1 MNLKLQTDGLIASKA
16 ETGLRLNS
24 FLEKQEMSVKKQSIP
39 GRKDFQNSYKDMRQR
54 TYGTWMRLG
63 SFLELYQTSLCH
75 KRLVIAQEERDQRR
89 DWLVLSSWMWVGTKR
104 SPSLLGSQPIL
115 DALGESRIKRDTSMR
130 VLQSTQSLDGKW
142 HPYWN
147 SKKTECSIKKRK
159 TYNSSPH
166 G

>member
-24 FLEKQEMSVKKQSIP
+24 FLEKQEMSMKKQSIP

-63 SFLELYQTSLCH
+63 SFLELCQTSLCH

-89 DWLVLSSWMWVGTKR
+89 D
-104 SPSLLGSQPIL
+104 
-115 DALGESRIKRDTSMR
+115 
-130 VLQSTQSLDGKW
+130 
-142 HPYWN
+142 
-147 SKKTECSIKKRK
+147 
-159 TYNSSPH
+159 
-166 G
+166 